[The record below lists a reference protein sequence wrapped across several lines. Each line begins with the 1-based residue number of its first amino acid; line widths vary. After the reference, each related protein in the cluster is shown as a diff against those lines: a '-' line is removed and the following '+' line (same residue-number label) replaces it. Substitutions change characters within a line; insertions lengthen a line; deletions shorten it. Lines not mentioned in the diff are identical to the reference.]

1 VPVLEPNAERYH
13 EQMLPIAS
21 YPYRTTWKDVYV
33 ARREYVVVVVPV
45 LVGVL
50 VRDVVADPVVVERN
64 VGETLRVALPLVDA
78 AVDGEIAFVVV
89 RVGVEAG
96 ERDVVFAGD
105 AVRAADA
112 EREAAVVAVESDVG
126 SSALSPAAGVTPL
139 VKPSEHGMSHA
150 DVVGTAYVRRPIVSL
165 VGFASDAKTV

>member
-1 VPVLEPNAERYH
+1 
-13 EQMLPIAS
+13 M
-21 YPYRTTWKDVYV
+21 YV

-64 VGETLRVALPLVDA
+64 VGEPLRDALPLADA
-78 AVDGEIAFVVV
+78 LVVGDAAFVVV
-89 RVGVEAG
+89 RVGVGAG

-139 VKPSEHGMSHA
+139 VKPSEQGMSQA
-150 DVVGTAYVRRPIVSL
+150 DVVGTAYVRRPIFSL
-165 VGFASDAKTV
+165 VGFGSSANTV

>member
-1 VPVLEPNAERYH
+1 
-13 EQMLPIAS
+13 MLPISS

-64 VGETLRVALPLVDA
+64 VGEPLRDALPLADA

-89 RVGVEAG
+89 RVGVGAG

-112 EREAAVVAVESDVG
+112 EREAAVVAVGHDVG
-126 SSALSPAAGVTPL
+126 SSCVTPASGVTPL
-139 VKPSEHGMSHA
+139 VKPSEHGTSHA
-150 DVVGTAYVRRPIVSL
+150 DVVGTAYVRRPISSA
-165 VGFASDAKTV
+165 VGSALFANTE